1 MTAEGTGAMYLS
13 SFLSSGVGRFGQR
26 GYRHKSDMR
35 ISIATVPLGE
45 VIFRVSVGIVGDNT
59 HVEDNLLDRKCI
71 RFGKQE
77 TQHGNKFFWL
87 PENYHD
93 SSAIPESWMG
103 AITHGVKSLR
113 DMKAAMLKK
122 SDDRRGESCL

>member
-1 MTAEGTGAMYLS
+1 M
-13 SFLSSGVGRFGQR
+13 
-26 GYRHKSDMR
+26 
-35 ISIATVPLGE
+35 
-45 VIFRVSVGIVGDNT
+45 
-59 HVEDNLLDRKCI
+59 EDNLLDRKCI

-77 TQHGNKFFWL
+77 TQHGNKLFWL

-113 DMKAAMLKK
+113 DMKAADAGATKVMTDEEKAAYEIQQIENHLVSLLKEWC
-122 SDDRRGESCL
+122 SV